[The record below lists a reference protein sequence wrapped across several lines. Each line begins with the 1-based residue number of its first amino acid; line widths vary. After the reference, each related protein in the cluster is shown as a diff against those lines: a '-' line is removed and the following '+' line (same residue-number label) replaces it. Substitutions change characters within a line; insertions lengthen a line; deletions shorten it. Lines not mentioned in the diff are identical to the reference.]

1 MPEPT
6 PSIQAERAARIEAR
20 LRERLDA
27 TEVVVIDESH
37 LHRGHAGAQGGAG
50 HFRVTVAS
58 PRFAGLSL
66 VAAQRLVYEAV
77 GEMIG
82 PDIHALAME
91 IRGRTPST
99 SG

>member
-1 MPEPT
+1 MPEAS
-6 PSIQAERAARIEAR
+6 PSIQAERAKRIEAL

-27 TEVVVIDESH
+27 TDVVVVDESH

-50 HFRVTVAS
+50 HFRVTVVS

-77 GEMIG
+77 GEMMER
-82 PDIHALAME
+82 DIHALA
-91 IRGRTPST
+91 INTRPG
-99 SG
+99 

>member
-1 MPEPT
+1 LILGEAP
-6 PSIQAERAARIEAR
+6 PSLQAERARRIEGL

-27 TEVVVIDESH
+27 TDVAVVDESH

-50 HFRVTVAS
+50 HFRVTVTS

-77 GEMIG
+77 AEMMER
-82 PDIHALAME
+82 DIHALA
-91 IRGRTPST
+91 ITTRVP
-99 SG
+99 